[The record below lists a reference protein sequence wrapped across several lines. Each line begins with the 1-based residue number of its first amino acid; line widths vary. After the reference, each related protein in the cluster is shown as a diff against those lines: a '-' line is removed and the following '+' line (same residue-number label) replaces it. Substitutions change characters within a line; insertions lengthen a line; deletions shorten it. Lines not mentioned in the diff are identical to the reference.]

1 MKHKGQGMQFLHPG
15 DLKRYYKEKNFKWDD
30 IRKILYYPEEM
41 AEQMEAEKQMQ
52 KEIVK
57 SKADIDEQPLEITK
71 EELKEIIDEYLD
83 DDHLFEK
90 VKEIINQKKVQ
101 RIVINLPK
109 WQKDQLKMKSIQTGT
124 SMNALVRLALTEY
137 LSKK

>member
-109 WQKDQLKMKSIQTGT
+109 WQKDQ